1 MRRYRLMMITL
12 FFVFLISNISIGE
25 AMSYREEAV
34 YEEMLNNQGLSEN
47 NLWNSQ
53 ENDYPVVIEENKNP
67 TIVEPIQ
74 VPKKELPKISPQE
87 GKENPK
93 QNLIP
98 EIASPMV
105 SAPSKDADI
114 QIEVEAEWVD
124 KESVGEQIPFSVSVA
139 VSPNRGEESKRV
151 SKGSNLELKPNS
163 QEKKNRKFIGKIL
176 PNNRRNSKRTY
187 KNTLNKKRKN
197 KLKVLN
203 NKRIDKKFIYFINE
217 KIQCALFILI
227 SYGLYLVYL
236 QNKSKYLFYK

>member
-1 MRRYRLMMITL
+1 MRIYRLMMIIL
-12 FFVFLISNISIGE
+12 FCLFLISNISIGE

-53 ENDYPVVIEENKNP
+53 ENDYPKGGEEEAKPNIAE
-67 TIVEPIQ
+67 TIQ
-74 VPKKELPKISPQE
+74 VQKKELPKITYQE
-87 GKENPK
+87 AKEKPK
-93 QNLIP
+93 QKISS
-98 EIASPMV
+98 ETATPMV
-105 SAPSKDADI
+105 RAPSNDI
-114 QIEVEAEWVD
+114 STPLEVEVEWVD
-124 KESVGEQIPFSVSVA
+124 GEGVDGQTLFPIPEAAPPNQEEVSKA
-139 VSPNRGEESKRV
+139 VSK
-151 SKGSNLELKPNS
+151 KSNPPTKSTN